1 MGLSRLFPIV
11 LIEIRKRT
19 NIQILT
25 MKKPK
30 VTTLIIAISAL
41 FASATSIA
49 QEDLKVW
56 TGHSWSTKITDEWR
70 VRAGQLYLFDERL
83 DLSSIQN
90 NARIDYRFNRRF
102 RLGFGYVRSSSP
114 GDPDQQARNRIE
126 TRLRLSHRWGKLR
139 IAHTLR
145 PEWHFP
151 ERSKFEY
158 RIRYALGLHA
168 GNWGLP
174 LKITPYITNELHYY
188 LDGRPFQYRDS
199 AGDKLVKQ
207 SPNGLHAH
215 RIRLGLRFR
224 PFKRASANLSF
235 MRQRE
240 FNIGSPYR
248 RLNVTDPRN
257 GEVKRSFNNFSV
269 LSFSFFY
276 RIKVN
281 GSARTASKQNTKT
294 RNL

>member
-1 MGLSRLFPIV
+1 
-11 LIEIRKRT
+11 
-19 NIQILT
+19 

-30 VTTLIIAISAL
+30 VTILIVVIFTLFLST
-41 FASATSIA
+41 ATMA

-56 TGHSWSTKITDEWR
+56 TGHSWSTNLTDEWR
-70 VRAGQLYLFDERL
+70 VRAGQLYLFDERF
-83 DLSSIQN
+83 DLSSLQN
-90 NARIDYRFNRRF
+90 NARVEYRFNRRF
-102 RLGFGYVRSSSP
+102 RVGLGYVRSSSP
-114 GDPDQQARNRIE
+114 GDPDQQARNRLE
-126 TRLRLSHRWGKLR
+126 TRFRLSQRWGKLR

-158 RIRYALGLHA
+158 RIRYSLGLHA

-199 AGDKLVKQ
+199 AGDKLVRQ
-207 SPNGLHAH
+207 SPNGLHAY
-215 RIRLGLRFR
+215 RIRLGVRFR
-224 PFKRASANLSF
+224 PFKRASANISF

-248 RLNVTDPRN
+248 SLNVTDPRN
-257 GEVKRSFNNFSV
+257 GEVKRGFNNFSV

-276 RIKVN
+276 RIKMN
-281 GSARTASKQNTKT
+281 GGSRTASIQNTRT
-294 RNL
+294 SNL